1 MSIIKQFRRFVL
13 IFSIYIM
20 KRFRL
25 NFFNLGLLLL
35 ASIGISMYLNK
46 SIKEGMSLREEQKK
60 ACKGMRGRKKRK
72 CKKKVKAR
80 REEEQRRKNQKKVVK
95 KEEKNDCG
103 PAVAS
108 IKKKFCDLKL

>member
-1 MSIIKQFRRFVL
+1 MSINKQFRRFVL

-46 SIKEGMSLREEQKK
+46 SIKEGMSERGYINNK
-60 ACKGMRGRKKRK
+60 CKGLRGRKKRN
-72 CKKKVKAR
+72 CKKKAK
-80 REEEQRRKNQKKVVK
+80 REYQEEQRRKNQKKVVK

>member
-1 MSIIKQFRRFVL
+1 
-13 IFSIYIM
+13 M

-46 SIKEGMSLREEQKK
+46 SIKEGMTLRQKQRK
-60 ACKGMRGRKKRK
+60 MCKGKRGKAKRTCK
-72 CKKKVKAR
+72 TNVKTCGEADCEEKKKK
-80 REEEQRRKNQKKVVK
+80 KKKVVK

>member
-1 MSIIKQFRRFVL
+1 
-13 IFSIYIM
+13 M

-46 SIKEGMSLREEQKK
+46 SIKEALAPMGKK
-60 ACKGMRGRKKRK
+60 ALRAKARQDCKRRGKRGRAASTCRAEFIKTH
-72 CKKKVKAR
+72 
-80 REEEQRRKNQKKVVK
+80 REEEQTAAEAARKKVVK

>member
-1 MSIIKQFRRFVL
+1 
-13 IFSIYIM
+13 M

-46 SIKEGMSLREEQKK
+46 SIKEALTPMSDK
-60 ACKGMRGRKKRK
+60 ALAKLLKRTECKGKRGRRGRKCVRDAISLIRK
-72 CKKKVKAR
+72 KEKEAAR
-80 REEEQRRKNQKKVVK
+80 KKVVK
-95 KEEKNDCG
+95 KKKKNNCG